1 MKTFDHKMIVKVDTT
16 EASFP
21 IGEITGQQ
29 ILEKYVNAYFAERLN
44 LYLQHPRLRQA
55 FFDIDNNKVGSTHES
70 L

>member
-1 MKTFDHKMIVKVDTT
+1 MHFLLTKKL
-16 EASFP
+16 S
-21 IGEITGQQ
+21 IGDEITGQQ